1 MQGCMENFKS
11 GFVEESFLRND
22 DVGEKYFLLLIL
34 SLSSSVSF
42 KNKFL
47 SFLFRK

>member
-1 MQGCMENFKS
+1 MQGYMENFKS
-11 GFVEESFLRND
+11 GFEEESFLRND

-34 SLSSSVSF
+34 SLSSSF